1 MADPAAVETASSTHE
16 TSSDEAWVAR
26 LIDQLDQLQAKGQLV
41 TYLELADLIGL
52 SGPQR
57 IHRLT
62 GWLETTLARDHALGR
77 APRAALVVSRFRGG
91 LPAPG
96 FFQCAQ
102 ALGMMGAESPQT
114 FHGRVLDEL
123 GHERVNTRGY
133 RDQKGVRDELE

>member
-1 MADPAAVETASSTHE
+1 MADPAAAETAPGTHE
-16 TSSDEAWVAR
+16 IASDEAWVSR
-26 LIDQLDQLQAKGQLV
+26 LVDQLDQLQAKGQLV
-41 TYLELADLIGL
+41 TYVELADLIGL

-62 GWLETTLARDHALGR
+62 GWLETTMARDQAMSR

-102 ALGMMGAESPQT
+102 ALGMMGLESPDT
-114 FHGRVLDEL
+114 YHGQVLNQL
-123 GHERVNTRGY
+123 ANERVSTRGNGE
-133 RDQKGVRDELE
+133 Q

>member
-1 MADPAAVETASSTHE
+1 MADPLAAGTTQATHE

-77 APRAALVVSRFRGG
+77 APRAALVVSRFRGR

-102 ALGMMGAESPQT
+102 ALGIMGQESPQT
-114 FHGRVLDEL
+114 FHGWVLDEL
-123 GHERVNTRGY
+123 AHERLNRRGY
-133 RDQKGVRDELE
+133 RDQRGVSDELE

>member
-1 MADPAAVETASSTHE
+1 MTDPAAVETAPGNHE
-16 TSSDEAWVAR
+16 ISSDEAWLAC
-26 LIDQLDQLQAKGQLV
+26 LFDQLDDLQNQGQLV
-41 TYLELADLIGL
+41 TYLELADLMGL

-62 GWLETTLARDHALGR
+62 TGLETALARDHALGR

-102 ALGMMGAESPQT
+102 ALGMMGQESPEKY
-114 FHGRVLDEL
+114 HARVLDEL
-123 GHERVNTRGY
+123 ANERMNTRGN
-133 RDQKGVRDELE
+133 QKQ